1 MRSWGEHNV
10 SPSPRRTSGAGT
22 DAGTGANL
30 ERKACPA
37 VTYPLNAMREA
48 CLLVV
53 ALSVAGCGGKL
64 APLPPPT
71 PDGPPSPVQIP
82 LPEASTSDAVPDS
95 SVASVPGD
103 GAPSVALDDAEI
115 TCELENAPGISL
127 EEYGN
132 RLCVALA
139 ACAGGGASLSGGSNP
154 GSVTGPGGSG
164 CTALIVSRANTEQV
178 RAACLNAC
186 ALYLQSIQQGG
197 PACEALLEGGPPECT
212 WAVEATYI
220 YCSRSHGRLSP
231 ADAVG
236 QSDGAW
242 CPSDEQCVTV
252 VPPGCSPDPE
262 PGTLLSPACASAAN
276 EWTCLN

>member
-1 MRSWGEHNV
+1 MQAR
-10 SPSPRRTSGAGT
+10 
-22 DAGTGANL
+22 
-30 ERKACPA
+30 
-37 VTYPLNAMREA
+37 
-48 CLLVV
+48 LLVV

-64 APLPPPT
+64 APVPPPT
-71 PDGPPSPVQIP
+71 ADGSPSPVEIL
-82 LPEASTSDAVPDS
+82 LPEASTSDGVPDS
-95 SVASVPGD
+95 TVASVAVD

-115 TCELENAPGISL
+115 TCELENAPVVSL
-127 EEYGN
+127 EEYGS

-139 ACAGGGASLSGGSNP
+139 ACAGGGATVSLYGGSGP
-154 GSVTGPGGSG
+154 GSITGPGGSG
-164 CTALIVSRANTEQV
+164 CTTLIISRASTQQV

-220 YCSRSHGRLSP
+220 YCSRSRGRVSP

-236 QSDGAW
+236 ESDGTW

-252 VPPGCSPDPE
+252 VPPGCPPNPQ
-262 PGTLLSPACASAAN
+262 PGTVVSPACATAAN
-276 EWTCLN
+276 VWTCLD